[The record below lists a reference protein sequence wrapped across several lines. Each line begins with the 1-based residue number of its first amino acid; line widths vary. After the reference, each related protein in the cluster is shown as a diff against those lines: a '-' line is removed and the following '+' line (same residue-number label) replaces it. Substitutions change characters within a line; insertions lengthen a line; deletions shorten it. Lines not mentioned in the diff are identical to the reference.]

1 MHYNFYQ
8 KLCSPFTLILSG
20 EINVMF
26 VGQADK
32 LLAHVQTGYLE
43 DLTKFQNSFYKQIKC
58 ISDGTLGV
66 RWVFLWFNHRRFDT
80 EWIINII
87 VYVTCNHTQNKNVSH
102 VLAQIVSL
110 TIYFQY
116 VKKEIIAYE
125 SSQSICRLVFLVYT
139 VFSTFPF
146 NRAC

>member
-1 MHYNFYQ
+1 
-8 KLCSPFTLILSG
+8 
-20 EINVMF
+20 MF

-116 VKKEIIAYE
+116 VKKEIIAIMRVVNLFVGIYE
-125 SSQSICRLVFLVYT
+125 SHYISLSGLHSIFDIS
-139 VFSTFPF
+139 F
-146 NRAC
+146 

>member
-1 MHYNFYQ
+1 M
-8 KLCSPFTLILSG
+8 L
-20 EINVMF
+20 

-32 LLAHVQTGYLE
+32 LLAHKQTGYME
-43 DLTKFQNSFYKQIKC
+43 DLTKSQNLFYKQIKC
-58 ISDGTLGV
+58 ISDGTLGA

-116 VKKEIIAYE
+116 IMKETVAYE
-125 SSQSICRLVFLVYT
+125 SSQSICRYNIRESLYRSFLVYT
-139 VFSTFPF
+139 VFLTFPF
-146 NRAC
+146 KRAC